1 MHGAYTVL
9 FECCLR
15 VGLRLHQLLASRMRI
30 LGLHM
35 CPYSSTISVW
45 AWSADLMMPDIAI
58 KTIYLWEQWKQQS
71 PTHWAEADPGWFPLS
86 KIQKETPVPLNNPTG
101 RKQEDI
107 DECPSD
113 EQVEAVSLWRTVS
126 QSRPGG
132 SVMLL
137 CSGSSPARWQLM
149 IKVTSVRFPKSLL
162 TRSSPAS
169 LQPSPSVFSVSHSL
183 RRLSHHREVGQEE
196 NSWTSGRRL
205 QNKGTIIEHILIQ
218 TPREWKLF

>member
-1 MHGAYTVL
+1 MHVAYTVL

-15 VGLRLHQLLASRMRI
+15 RVGLHTHQLLASRMRI

-45 AWSADLMMPDIAI
+45 ARSADLTMPDIAI

-71 PTHWAEADPGWFPLS
+71 PTHWAEADPSWFRLS
-86 KIQKETPVPLNNPTG
+86 KTQKETPAPLNNPTG
-101 RKQEDI
+101 RRQADI

-113 EQVEAVSLWRTVS
+113 EQVEAETVS
-126 QSRPGG
+126 ESRPGG

-137 CSGSSPARWQLM
+137 RSGSSPARSQLM

-169 LQPSPSVFSVSHSL
+169 LQPSPSVCLLCPSL
-183 RRLSHHREVGQEE
+183 SPAPLSPPWSR
-196 NSWTSGRRL
+196 TSGEQYDFRL
-205 QNKGTIIEHILIQ
+205 
-218 TPREWKLF
+218 TPSQ